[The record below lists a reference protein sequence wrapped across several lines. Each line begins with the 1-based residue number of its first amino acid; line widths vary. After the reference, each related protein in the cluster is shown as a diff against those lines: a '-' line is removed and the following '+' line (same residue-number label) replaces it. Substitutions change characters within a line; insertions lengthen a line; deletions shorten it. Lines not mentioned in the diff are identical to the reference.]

1 LRHAWKGYE
10 THAFGQDEVRPLS
23 GGANNWIGLGL
34 TILDSLDVLW
44 LAGLREEFA
53 KGVQWVHSSLRFDQ
67 RKKVSFFETTIR
79 CLGGLLAAYEL
90 CGDATLLAKATEL
103 GDRLGK
109 AFASGSG
116 LPYTSV
122 SLADG
127 SHTVPSWLA
136 GSVLLAEVGTVQL
149 EFAALDHHAGR
160 AELRAKSD
168 RVFALLDEKGP
179 TPDASGGRLWPIHIR
194 PETGVTTGSTITW
207 GAMGDSF
214 YEYLLKYWLL
224 TGKRH
229 EQYKRMYLDAVKGM
243 VAKLLF
249 TEDGLTFIAESKNG
263 RVDKKMDHLVCFV
276 PGTLALGAQHI
287 PEVAEEHMR
296 LAKKLV
302 STCYQMYA
310 RQRTGLSPEL
320 VRFSSGHMSTDPR
333 AVHNLLRPEA
343 IESIFYLWRFTKDPM
358 YREWGWKMF
367 LAFEKHCR
375 VASGGYVGIRNVL
388 QEHGPQDDKMETF
401 WLAESLK
408 YFLLLFSE
416 DDLLDLSTHVLNTEA
431 HPLRVLES

>member
-1 LRHAWKGYE
+1 VHVPQRNCAEIGGGGSEGGGEGGEGGEGRTVGNAGEGGQHDGGATVGDEHQAQHPATGAASSSAASDAGRAAGGGTVPRFDYQARELTLSELQALDADGGAAVGTKRLAIVHALRHAWKGYE

-263 RVDKKMDHLVCFV
+263 RIDKK
-276 PGTLALGAQHI
+276 
-287 PEVAEEHMR
+287 
-296 LAKKLV
+296 
-302 STCYQMYA
+302 
-310 RQRTGLSPEL
+310 
-320 VRFSSGHMSTDPR
+320 VR
-333 AVHNLLRPEA
+333 
-343 IESIFYLWRFTKDPM
+343 
-358 YREWGWKMF
+358 
-367 LAFEKHCR
+367 R
-375 VASGGYVGIRNVL
+375 VA
-388 QEHGPQDDKMETF
+388 H
-401 WLAESLK
+401 WH
-408 YFLLLFSE
+408 LLTPPAAAAL
-416 DDLLDLSTHVLNTEA
+416 
-431 HPLRVLES
+431 